1 MDKAKEIR
9 EMMALLWDD
18 LQLLKQSIDRIEAE
32 VITPPKKEGNAADCI
47 EWLKGIP
54 GGPNLSH
61 KRSLNNLCGRGKL
74 FQPGRH
80 YRKVNGRRVFIRS
93 KVIEAVEK
101 NLSQAH

>member
-1 MDKAKEIR
+1 MTEVKEIR

-18 LQLLKQSIDRIEAE
+18 LQLLKRSIERIESE
-32 VITPPKKEGNAADCI
+32 VIPPPQEEGNAADCI
-47 EWLKGIP
+47 EWLRDIP

-74 FQPGRH
+74 FQPGRA
-80 YRKVNGRRVFIRS
+80 YKKVNGRRVFIRS

-101 NLSQAH
+101 SISQ